1 MRLTFCSNHHNAASY
16 VRSSSLLAAVC
27 SRTGK
32 TLHAIENFKSSN
44 EAASLKEVWT
54 TEGAYAF
61 IFHLYPDKAVLLR
74 VRLTLSIAANRLAF
88 SANESSSQVVD
99 VKSSS

>member
-54 TEGAYAF
+54 IEDAFAF
-61 IFHLYPDKAVLLR
+61 IFHLHPDQAVVLR
-74 VRLTLSIAANRLAF
+74 ARYTLSIA
-88 SANESSSQVVD
+88 SPYDQHY
-99 VKSSS
+99 